1 MILPPTCLAV
11 AAYFCMKMKNTF
23 LSKFWQYA
31 TVLALSILLSGC
43 RAWQSPGALKWEQLF
58 NGKDLSGW
66 QVKVRTHELGENFGN
81 TFRVDDGL
89 IQVRYNKYDE
99 FDRQFGHLFYK
110 KPYSYYLLAAEYR
123 FTGEQVEGGPGWAF
137 RNSGIMIHGQ
147 DPATMSKDQEFPV
160 SMEVQLLGGVGDG
173 ERTTANLCTPGTQFV
188 QGGKV
193 IKDHC
198 VSSHSET
205 FRGDQWVRVEV
216 LALGD
221 SLVVHYING
230 EEV

>member
-89 IQVRYNKYDE
+89 IQVRYNKYEE
-99 FDRQFGHLFYK
+99 FDRQRSEEHTSELQSRENLVCRLLLEK
-110 KPYSYYLLAAEYR
+110 K
-123 FTGEQVEGGPGWAF
+123 
-137 RNSGIMIHGQ
+137 
-147 DPATMSKDQEFPV
+147 K
-160 SMEVQLLGGVGDG
+160 
-173 ERTTANLCTPGTQFV
+173 
-188 QGGKV
+188 
-193 IKDHC
+193 
-198 VSSHSET
+198 
-205 FRGDQWVRVEV
+205 
-216 LALGD
+216 
-221 SLVVHYING
+221 
-230 EEV
+230 